1 VACCSSFACCELGFQ
16 CHVDPTDASFWCGR
30 PTKKQRDMTREA
42 TKKWKEELVNQVEE
56 MEELHGEYTSDSRD
70 DIAAEL

>member
-1 VACCSSFACCELGFQ
+1 
-16 CHVDPTDASFWCGR
+16 
-30 PTKKQRDMTREA
+30 
-42 TKKWKEELVNQVEE
+42 VNQVEE